1 MGWLHVLVVTIVV
14 TMLDRLIE
22 ELVRLGMTGYEARV
36 YAGLVGLG
44 EGTARQVHE
53 ASGVPR
59 PRVYDILVS
68 LESKGFVEVW
78 QGKPMYYRA
87 IPPDRLMRLLREDLE
102 ESMGVVSDEL
112 NDLSLKARQRT
123 FPVWHIRGDMSI
135 QDQMMAFLADVKKE
149 LIVVCTRTSI
159 FRPLVNDLR
168 EISRR
173 AEVLCYVPED
183 AEAFQAVLG
192 SAKVVEPVPGKD
204 SLVKTYMKV
213 FRGTMASG
221 DDRYRAEMLLI
232 VDGMRSMLTY
242 EMNEER
248 IALVF
253 ELPFIVTLQH
263 SAIVRMMEEW
273 QKG

>member
-1 MGWLHVLVVTIVV
+1 
-14 TMLDRLIE
+14 MLDRLIE

-36 YAGLVGLG
+36 YAALVGLG

-78 QGKPMYYRA
+78 QGKPMFYRA
-87 IPPDRLMRLLREDLE
+87 ISPDRLMRLLREGLE
-102 ESMGVVSDEL
+102 ESMRVVSDDL
-112 NDLSLKARQRT
+112 NDLSLKARQKT

-135 QDQMMAFLADVKKE
+135 RDQVRAFLADVEKE
-149 LIVVCTRTSI
+149 LIVVCTRTSV
-159 FRPLVNDLR
+159 FRQIVNDLLA
-168 EISRR
+168 IS
-173 AEVLCYVPED
+173 EKVDVVCHVPED
-183 AEAFQAVLG
+183 AKAFQAVLG
-192 SAKVVEPVPGKD
+192 SAKVIVPVLGNDPL
-204 SLVKTYMKV
+204 SKTYTKV
-213 FRGTMASG
+213 FRGTIVWG

-232 VDGMRSMLTY
+232 ADGVRSLLSY
-242 EMNEER
+242 EMNDER

-263 SAIVRMMEEW
+263 SAIIRMIEE
-273 QKG
+273 GRSTR

>member
-1 MGWLHVLVVTIVV
+1 MRE
-14 TMLDRLIE
+14 RLID

-53 ASGVPR
+53 ACGVPR
-59 PRVYDILVS
+59 PRVYDILAS

-102 ESMGVVSDEL
+102 ESMRVASDDL
-112 NDLSLKARQRT
+112 IDLSLKARQRT
-123 FPVWHIRGDMSI
+123 FPVWHIKGDMSI
-135 QDQMMAFLADVKKE
+135 QDQVRTFLADVNKE
-149 LIVVCTRTSI
+149 LIVVCTRTSV
-159 FRPLVNDLR
+159 FRPLVKDLR
-168 EISRR
+168 VISER
-173 AEVLCYVPED
+173 ADVLCNVPED

-192 SAKVVEPVPGKD
+192 SARVIVPVLGNDP
-204 SLVKTYMKV
+204 LAKTYTKV
-213 FRGTMASG
+213 FKETIAWG

-232 VDGMRSMLTY
+232 ADGVRSLLTY
-242 EMNEER
+242 EMNDER

-263 SAIVRMMEEW
+263 SAIIRMIEDGKNAM
-273 QKG
+273 